1 MKTLALVA
9 AIFLA
14 SCAVVRPAVVEV
26 SVSPLRA
33 GQKTLP
39 TPVTWTL
46 LPDGHATAEA
56 VVWLYEKDRGS
67 SYTGSALRDGE
78 MLVLCFRPLEAGPE
92 PEDVIAATEAYHAN
106 MLFRLVGVVEI
117 PSETRVAQVCER

>member
-1 MKTLALVA
+1 MKTFALVA

-14 SCAVVRPAVVEV
+14 SCAVVQPAVVEV

-33 GQKTLP
+33 GQKTIP

-46 LPDGHATAEA
+46 GPDRQATAETI
-56 VVWLYEKDRGS
+56 VWLYEKDRGS

-78 MLVLCFRPLEAGPE
+78 VVVLCFEPLEARPE
-92 PEDVIAATEAYHAN
+92 PADVLAATEAYHVN
-106 MLFRLVGVVEI
+106 ILFRLVGVVAI
-117 PSETRVAQVCER
+117 PSETRVSECKR